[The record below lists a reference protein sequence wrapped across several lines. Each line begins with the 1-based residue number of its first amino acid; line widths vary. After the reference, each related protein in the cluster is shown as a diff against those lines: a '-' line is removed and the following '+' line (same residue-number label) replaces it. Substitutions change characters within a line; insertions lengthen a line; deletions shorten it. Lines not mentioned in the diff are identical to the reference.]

1 MTADPVVTAITAG
14 FAQRN
19 ERTYPLRAAFPATP
33 AILVLGESRS
43 VLVDL
48 DHQIADLDD
57 DLSGS
62 PETANKDALTPR
74 EAAQPQVLSMVATFA
89 MHATAADL
97 DSDLYDHLNHLLAT
111 VGFTPITD
119 VSDHY
124 RRRILDAI
132 AAR

>member
-1 MTADPVVTAITAG
+1 
-14 FAQRN
+14 
-19 ERTYPLRAAFPATP
+19 
-33 AILVLGESRS
+33 
-43 VLVDL
+43 
-48 DHQIADLDD
+48 
-57 DLSGS
+57 
-62 PETANKDALTPR
+62 
-74 EAAQPQVLSMVATFA
+74 MVATFA

>member
-1 MTADPVVTAITAG
+1 MIDGPVITAITFG

-19 ERTYPLRAAFPATP
+19 ERTYPLRAALPVSSATF
-33 AILVLGESRS
+33 VLGESHS
-43 VLVDL
+43 VLSDL
-48 DHQIADLDD
+48 DHQIATLDD
-57 DLSGS
+57 ALSGS

-119 VSDHY
+119 LSDHY
-124 RRRILDAI
+124 RYRILDAI